1 MLPALNADPI
11 DPAEAIDPIDPAD
24 PTERADPTQLTD
36 PMEKAL
42 LREAMLKIE
51 FSDQRDQVLEGQ
63 VLAMSLPC
71 QVHTAGDR
79 PDPISRGKL
88 LPCNLTWL
96 AGAGAPH

>member
-1 MLPALNADPI
+1 MLPELNEDPI
-11 DPAEAIDPIDPAD
+11 DPAEASDPIEPAD
-24 PTERADPTQLTD
+24 PTERADPTLLTD

-71 QVHTAGDR
+71 QVHAGLATGLIR
-79 PDPISRGKL
+79 FLGGKRSRV
-88 LPCNLTWL
+88 T
-96 AGAGAPH
+96 